1 MLIAAVGLVALAAI
15 IIYQQTSIDRFAAD
29 AAMLREQVQQQA
41 SVKNEPE
48 GPTKLQ
54 PGEEMRSNSIPSLP
68 GEQLNELLRLRGEVG
83 VLRRQL
89 AKDCATKGLSSIEL
103 ISSSRIG
110 VK

>member
-15 IIYQQTSIDRFAAD
+15 IVYQQTRIDRFAAE

-48 GPTKLQ
+48 GPTKPQ
-54 PGEEMRSNSIPSLP
+54 PGEEMRSNSIPSLA
-68 GEQLNELLRLRGEVG
+68 GEHLSELLRLRGEVG

-89 AKDCATKGLSSIEL
+89 AEVATAVSI
-103 ISSSRIG
+103 RVNAPG
-110 VK
+110 HAGRRNR